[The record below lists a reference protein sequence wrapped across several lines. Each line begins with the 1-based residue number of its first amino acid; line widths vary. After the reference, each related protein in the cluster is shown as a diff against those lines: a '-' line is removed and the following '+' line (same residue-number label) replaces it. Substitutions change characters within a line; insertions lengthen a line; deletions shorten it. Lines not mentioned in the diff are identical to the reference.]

1 MWPVSHCLAAAWP
14 SVTSKWQF
22 RSWACELKTKT
33 WKRAIG
39 RNDPLCASPTGV
51 PRLHQTR
58 VVLRV
63 REPDR
68 QHFCFS
74 SKWIHLKP
82 LKIGATARAWRALRP
97 SSDSAHR
104 GVLQQHHV
112 GPLLFGN
119 HAVAHPEGWNVRRA
133 ASQPLVNPPSVM
145 KGRVFCVQISWL
157 LQITMG
163 TSPTETLSVAGNI
176 FVGQVLWHPPE
187 SGVAQKHQVF
197 TLFNP
202 LFFSLIRLRL
212 HYWFARTWRTWPNL
226 RFTLWWPA
234 VLPPLRAASWG
245 PSSHLGWD
253 EADAQV
259 YLG

>member
-1 MWPVSHCLAAAWP
+1 MWPASHFLAASWP
-14 SVTSKWQF
+14 SVASKWQF
-22 RSWACELKTKT
+22 WLKT
-33 WKRAIG
+33 

-51 PRLHQTR
+51 PRLYQR
-58 VVLRV
+58 RLILCVWG
-63 REPDR
+63 PDW

-74 SKWIHLKP
+74 SKLIHLKA
-82 LKIGATARAWRALRP
+82 LQIGATGRTWRVLHPP
-97 SSDSAHR
+97 SGPAHR

-119 HAVAHPEGWNVRRA
+119 NAVAHSEGWNVPRA
-133 ASQPLVNPPSVM
+133 TSQALVTPPAWWRV
-145 KGRVFCVQISWL
+145 VFCVQISWL
-157 LQITMG
+157 MQITMG

-197 TLFNP
+197 ALFNS
-202 LFFSLIRLRL
+202 LFFLIRLRL

-226 RFTLWWPA
+226 RFTLWWPV
-234 VLPPLRAASWG
+234 VLPPSRAASWG

-253 EADAQV
+253 EADAEV

>member
-82 LKIGATARAWRALRP
+82 LKIGATACAWRALRP

-202 LFFSLIRLRL
+202 LFF
-212 HYWFARTWRTWPNL
+212 
-226 RFTLWWPA
+226 
-234 VLPPLRAASWG
+234 
-245 PSSHLGWD
+245 PSSDWGSTTDSPVLEGHDQIWDSRCDDRRFCHHCGQRHGGLHLIWG
-253 EADAQV
+253 EMKLMLKSV
-259 YLG
+259 